1 MIEENN
7 VVFTIEENC
16 VGCNK
21 CISVCP
27 AIYANQAYEVD
38 GHNKIKVDNSLC
50 IHCGR
55 CLDACDH
62 DARDFKDDTER
73 FFKDLARGVRISV
86 VAAPA
91 ARFNFD
97 NYRKVF
103 GFLKSA
109 GVNLI
114 YDVSFGADITTW
126 AYLKAIT
133 ETGADSVVAQPCP
146 AIVNYA
152 EKYKPSMLPKMAPIH
167 SPTLCTAIFMKKYDN
182 VSDQIAFLSPCVG
195 KVDEFIDPN
204 TNGYVTY
211 NVTYK
216 RIYDYMKENRIN
228 VNSYPEKDFDDIGC
242 GLGLTFNRPGGL
254 RENVEYHVPG
264 AWVRQIEG
272 EHAYH
277 YMDEY
282 DIRVRNR
289 ESVPLLVDILNCG
302 FGCSIGT
309 GTCKDIHID
318 DVDAK
323 MNPLKVEHLKKV
335 TEKKPFQAKESYKLF
350 DYFNKELKWQDFIRR
365 YSDKS
370 NTVQMREPSQK
381 DLEEIFILL
390 KKITP
395 ESRNINCSAC
405 GYHSCQKMAK
415 AIFNGTN
422 HKENCMYYNHEMN
435 LELLDKQKE
444 SMEEVLEAQKQ
455 VEEAG
460 KQKIESMNFLKE
472 GVYNIN
478 ESIQEITRGSEENAK
493 LVESIHEEIGT
504 ILKVAE
510 LLRMNVKG
518 VDEKIGE
525 FSTAS
530 KEIVDVSEK
539 TNLLSLNAAIE
550 AARAGEHGK
559 GFAIVADEV
568 RKLADKSKT
577 VAISTKTSETDIVK
591 NIEKIVQ
598 IADELEAK
606 MTTSSVNVEQI
617 AAIMQEISA
626 KCAELYS
633 DTGTLTNN
641 MEKLL
646 VEK

>member
-1 MIEENN
+1 MIENEII
-7 VVFTIEENC
+7 FTKEEKC

-27 AIYANQAYEVD
+27 AIYANQAYEVN
-38 GHNKIKVDNSLC
+38 GENKIKVDNNLC

-62 DARDFKDDTER
+62 GARDYNDDTER
-73 FFKDLARGVRISV
+73 FFNDLRRGQRISI

-91 ARFNFD
+91 VRFNFD
-97 NYRKVF
+97 NYRKIF

-152 EKYKPSMLPKMAPIH
+152 EKYRPSILAKMAPIH
-167 SPTLCTAIFMKKYDN
+167 SPTLCTAVYMKKYDN
-182 VSDQIAFLSPCVG
+182 VSDKIAFLSPCIG
-195 KVDEFIDPN
+195 KVDEFVDPN
-204 TNGYVTY
+204 TNDYVSY

-216 RIYDYMKENRIN
+216 RIHEYIKNNRIN
-228 VNSYPEKDFDDIGC
+228 VNSYEEKDFDDIGC
-242 GLGLTFNRPGGL
+242 GLGVTFNRPGGL

-277 YMDEY
+277 YMNEY
-282 DIRVRNR
+282 DDRVKRR
-289 ESVPLLVDILNCG
+289 ESVPLLVDILNCAH
-302 FGCSIGT
+302 GCSIGT

-318 DVDAK
+318 DVDCK
-323 MNPLKVEHLKKV
+323 MNPLKQEHLKKV
-335 TEKKPFQAKESYKLF
+335 TSKKPFSSKETYKLF
-350 DYFNKELKWQDFIRR
+350 EYFNKELKWQDFIRK
-365 YSDKS
+365 YTDKS
-370 NTVQMREPSQK
+370 GMIKLKDPSERELDPVYN
-381 DLEEIFILL
+381 EL
-390 KKITP
+390 KKKT
-395 ESRNINCSAC
+395 EDSRHINCFAC
-405 GYHSCQKMAK
+405 GYGNCHNMAK
-415 AIFNGTN
+415 AIYNETN
-422 HKENCMYYNHEMN
+422 HKENCQYYSHQVNI
-435 LELLDKQKE
+435 ELLQKQEESMAEVMAAHEEVEESQKQKMS
-444 SMEEVLEAQKQ
+444 SMK
-455 VEEAG
+455 
-460 KQKIESMNFLKE
+460 FLQE
-472 GVYNIN
+472 GVNNLN
-478 ESIQEITRGSEENAK
+478 ESILEITRGSEENAQ
-493 LVESIHEEIGT
+493 LVENINKEIGA

-510 LLRMNVKG
+510 LLRSNVKG
-518 VDEKIGE
+518 VDQRIEE
-525 FSTAS
+525 FSSAS

-577 VAISTKTSETDIVK
+577 VAISTKTSEADIVK

-606 MTTSSVNVEQI
+606 MTTSGMNIEQI
-617 AAIMQEISA
+617 AATMEEITA
-626 KCAELYS
+626 KCTELSS
-633 DTGTLTNN
+633 DTVALKDN
-641 MEKLL
+641 MEKVL
-646 VEK
+646 K